1 MKLVLNDVEVKEA
14 METYV
19 KSKYLREYE
28 SFEVEVLDIMNVN
41 GVSLDLENQVTFEIG
56 VAKKTQQAPAP
67 APMPMPTAITF

>member
-1 MKLVLNDVEVKEA
+1 MKLVLNAVEVKEA

-19 KSKYLREYE
+19 KSKYLRDYE